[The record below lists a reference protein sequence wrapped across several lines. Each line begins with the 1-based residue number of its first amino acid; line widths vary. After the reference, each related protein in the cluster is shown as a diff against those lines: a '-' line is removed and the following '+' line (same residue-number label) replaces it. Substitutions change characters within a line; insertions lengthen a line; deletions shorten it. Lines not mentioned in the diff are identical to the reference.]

1 MDYYVVLLPLGII
14 LVVSK
19 LLSKV
24 CRKINLPQVIGMLLA
39 GVLIGVLNYIP
50 GVGDFVLSPA
60 AVTGLGFFAKIG
72 VILIMFAAGLDIDIK
87 QIRVVGVP
95 AILITMAGVAVPML
109 LGFGVAQLCM
119 PQNGIVS
126 NLFYG
131 SILTA
136 TSVSV
141 TVATLQEL
149 GRLNSKVG
157 STVVAAAILDDIIG
171 IIVLSVVSSLGGDA
185 EAGSQ
190 ADVLWVIVKT
200 VLFFIAAIVVG
211 LGASKLFTWIEKKFP
226 HHRLLPILSVALC
239 FLFAYCSEMI
249 FGIAD
254 ITGAF
259 VAGLVL
265 SVNPEHSY
273 IERRS
278 DIMSY
283 MIFTPVFFA
292 NIGITTQ
299 ITSIDS
305 GMILFGLLFIV
316 AGLIGKVI
324 GCGGTALLCRY
335 GLKDSFR
342 VGIGMMA
349 RAEVALV
356 CAQKGVEI
364 GMTSSSI
371 MPFIV
376 VLIILSSFVTPIL
389 MRASY
394 KKELA
399 APKLS
404 TSAK

>member
-50 GVGDFVLSPA
+50 TVGEFVLSPT

-87 QIRVVGVP
+87 QIRVIGVP
-95 AILITMAGVAVPML
+95 AILITMVGVAVPMV

-119 PQNGIVS
+119 PQNGIAA

-171 IIVLSVVSSLGGDA
+171 IIVLSVVSSLGGTSS
-185 EAGSQ
+185 AGQS
-190 ADVLWVIVKT
+190 DVLWVIIKT

-239 FLFAYCSEMI
+239 FLFAYSSEMI

-316 AGLIGKVI
+316 AGLVGKVV

-364 GMTSSSI
+364 GMISSSI

-399 APKLS
+399 APKLTAS
-404 TSAK
+404 KK

>member
-19 LLSKV
+19 LLSKF
-24 CRKINLPQVIGMLLA
+24 CRKVNLPQVIGMLLA

-50 GVGDFVLSPA
+50 TVGEFVLSPT

-87 QIRVVGVP
+87 QIRVIGVP
-95 AILITMAGVAVPML
+95 AVLITMVGVAVPMV

-119 PQNGIVS
+119 PQNGIAA

-171 IIVLSVVSSLGGDA
+171 IIVLSVVSSLGGTSS
-185 EAGSQ
+185 AGQS
-190 ADVLWVIVKT
+190 DVLWVIIKT

-239 FLFAYCSEMI
+239 FLFAYSSEMI

-316 AGLIGKVI
+316 AGLVGKVV

-364 GMTSSSI
+364 GMISSSI

-399 APKLS
+399 APKLTAS
-404 TSAK
+404 KK

>member
-1 MDYYVVLLPLGII
+1 MLLPLGII

-19 LLSKV
+19 LLSKF
-24 CRKINLPQVIGMLLA
+24 CRKVNLPQVIGMLLA

-50 GVGDFVLSPA
+50 TVGEFVLSPT

-87 QIRVVGVP
+87 QIRVIGVP
-95 AILITMAGVAVPML
+95 AILITMVGVAVPMV

-119 PQNGIVS
+119 PQNGIAA

-171 IIVLSVVSSLGGDA
+171 IIVLSVVSSLGGTSS
-185 EAGSQ
+185 AGQS
-190 ADVLWVIVKT
+190 DVLWVIIKT

-239 FLFAYCSEMI
+239 FLFAYSSEMI

-316 AGLIGKVI
+316 AGLVGKVV

-364 GMTSSSI
+364 GMISSSI

>member
-14 LVVSK
+14 LVMSK
-19 LLSKV
+19 LLSKF
-24 CRKINLPQVIGMLLA
+24 CRKVNLPQVIGMLLA

-50 GVGDFVLSPA
+50 TVGEFVLSPT

-87 QIRVVGVP
+87 QIRVIGVP
-95 AILITMAGVAVPML
+95 AILITMAGVAVPMV

-119 PQNGIVS
+119 PQNGIAA

-171 IIVLSVVSSLGGDA
+171 IIVLSIISSLGGTSS
-185 EAGSQ
+185 AGQS
-190 ADVLWVIVKT
+190 DVLWVIIKT

-211 LGASKLFTWIEKKFP
+211 LGACKLFTWIEKKFP

-299 ITSIDS
+299 ITAIDS

-316 AGLIGKVI
+316 AGLVGKVV
-324 GCGGTALLCRY
+324 GCGGMALLCRY

-364 GMTSSSI
+364 GMISSSI

-394 KKELA
+394 KKDLA
-399 APKLS
+399 SPKLS
-404 TSAK
+404 AGGK